1 MAVPIAPAS
10 NGLTLE
16 PGAPVPFFLSSSRAY
31 MVAPDGQRFLVNA
44 AVAGQTT
51 TPITLMVNWPAAL
64 KP

>member
-31 MVAPDGQRFLVNA
+31 MVAPDGQRFLFYTTT
-44 AVAGQTT
+44 QEPTT
-51 TPITLMVNWPAAL
+51 TPLTVILNWVPGAT
-64 KP
+64 P